1 MRARLIASFLL
12 PAAVAAQ
19 KNAQLPVPP
28 EELSQADQIRI
39 AKSGAPDDVSKN
51 AKVWVLENGHYV
63 VGVQGTSG
71 MACAIIRD
79 LPNSSTPQC
88 GDAEAD
94 ATVEAIARFQTEQRL
109 AGKTQDEIKAEV
121 ESGLASGQFRLPQRP
136 ALVYM
141 TSSAQVIAD
150 PKGEHRTH
158 FLPHVMVF
166 YPNMQAKAMGIVESN
181 SMDIPN
187 LDDDGKGTSRLVI
200 VVRDWT
206 EPAKTTQ

>member
-1 MRARLIASFLL
+1 MRAWIIAFLL
-12 PAAVAAQ
+12 PAAVTAQ
-19 KNAQLPVPP
+19 KNSPLPVPP
-28 EELSQADQIRI
+28 VALSRADQILL
-39 AKSGAPDDVSKN
+39 AKSGAPEDISRN

-63 VGVQGTSG
+63 VAVQGTSG

-79 LPNSSTPQC
+79 QPNSSTPQC

-150 PKGEHRTH
+150 ANGEHRTH

-166 YPNMQAKAMGIVESN
+166 YPNMQAKAMGIVASN

-187 LDDDGKGTSRLVI
+187 LDDEGKPTSRLVV

>member
-1 MRARLIASFLL
+1 MRAWIIAFLL
-12 PAAVAAQ
+12 PAAVTAQ
-19 KNAQLPVPP
+19 KNSPLPVPP
-28 EELSQADQIRI
+28 VALSRADQILL
-39 AKSGAPDDVSKN
+39 AKSGAPEDISRN
-51 AKVWVLENGHYV
+51 AKVWVLENGHDV
-63 VGVQGTSG
+63 VAVQGTSG

-79 LPNSSTPQC
+79 QPNSSTPQC

-150 PKGEHRTH
+150 ANGEHRTH

-166 YPNMQAKAMGIVESN
+166 YPNMQAKAMGIVASN

-187 LDDDGKGTSRLVI
+187 LDDEGKPTSRLVV